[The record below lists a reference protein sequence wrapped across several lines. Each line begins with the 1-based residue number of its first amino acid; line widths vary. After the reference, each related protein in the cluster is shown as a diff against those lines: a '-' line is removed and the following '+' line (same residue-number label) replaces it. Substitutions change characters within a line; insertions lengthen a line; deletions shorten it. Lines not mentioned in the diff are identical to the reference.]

1 MKSVAFIEVDNLSK
15 RYGPEV
21 RALQHVSFTIARGE
35 WVAAMGPSGSGKST
49 LLNILGCL
57 DTPDEGRVIVDG
69 QDLIR
74 FSASERASFRA
85 ERIGFVFQ
93 QYHLVPYLSALEN
106 VMLAQY
112 FHSLADESEAAEA
125 LRRVGLGARL
135 RHLPSELSGGE
146 QQRVCIARALINQPN
161 LILADEPTGNLDE
174 VNEAIVLSLFAD
186 LHREGRTVL
195 MVTHDPE
202 VARMGDRRIELH
214 HGRLTEPDIFIHQD
228 QDLFDQ
234 LLKAVWKARG
244 PEGAPR
250 EEGRPVRSENLSE
263 FVHNRATF
271 NLLAERGW
279 LRMSEGTVD
288 LTPRGEERARYAV
301 RRHRLAERLF
311 YETFGIHEDLLHENA
326 LKIDSVLSPEVTQ
339 KICTFLHHPRTCPH
353 GDPIPPGDC
362 CRLAGVVH

>member
-1 MKSVAFIEVDNLSK
+1 VTFIEVENLVK
-15 RYGPEV
+15 RYGADV
-21 RALQHVSFTIARGE
+21 LALQRVSFNIARGE
-35 WVAAMGPSGSGKST
+35 WVSAMGPSGSGKST

-57 DTPDEGRVIVDG
+57 DTPDEGRVVVGGREIS
-69 QDLIR
+69 R
-74 FSASERASFRA
+74 FSGAERARFRA

-93 QYHLVPYLSALEN
+93 QYHLVPYLTALEN

-112 FHSLADESEAAEA
+112 FHSLADEPEAAEA
-125 LRRVGLGARL
+125 LRRVGLGGRL
-135 RHLPSELSGGE
+135 THLPSQLSGGE
-146 QQRVCIARALINQPN
+146 QQRVCIARALINQPD
-161 LILADEPTGNLDE
+161 LILADEPTGNLDA

-214 HGRLTEPDIFIHQD
+214 HGRLTEPDIFVHQD

-244 PEGAPR
+244 PQGD
-250 EEGRPVRSENLSE
+250 GQPVRSDSLSE
-263 FVHNRATF
+263 FAHNRATF

-279 LRMSEGTVD
+279 LRINEGAVE

-311 YETFGIHEDLLHENA
+311 YETFGIDEELLHENA
-326 LKIDSVLSPEVTQ
+326 LKIDPVLSLEVTQ
-339 KICTFLHHPRTCPH
+339 KICTFLHHPSTCPH
-353 GDPIPPGDC
+353 GDPIPRGEC
-362 CRLAGVVH
+362 CVQADLT